1 MEPVKGKLYR
11 TSKWRHAAL
20 WPTAACH
27 EYSICEVRQVAIVMF
42 IEYVPGTPRD
52 RGFSPGIQVSVFAK
66 VIMGDTVG
74 FLCDPEFKELKNDD
88 ETSD

>member
-1 MEPVKGKLYR
+1 
-11 TSKWRHAAL
+11 
-20 WPTAACH
+20 
-27 EYSICEVRQVAIVMF
+27 MF